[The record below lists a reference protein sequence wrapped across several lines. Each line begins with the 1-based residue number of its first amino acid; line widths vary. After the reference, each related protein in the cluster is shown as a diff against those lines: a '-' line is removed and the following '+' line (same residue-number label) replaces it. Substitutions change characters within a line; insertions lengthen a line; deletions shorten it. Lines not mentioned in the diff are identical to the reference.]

1 MTTNIPDKELH
12 IFENSFKELGNALDD
27 FFNNIS
33 INPTNKINS
42 DEMVIDNDNIIVR
55 NEILS
60 VFNKSK
66 LNPDQF
72 ATLLVT
78 NNIYIENE
86 KPGDWSILKKNEVEE
101 NIYNIK
107 HELDNLDKDANNKS
121 VQYKTNIRQTFGEK

>member
-1 MTTNIPDKELH
+1 MTTNIQDTKLH

-33 INPTNKINS
+33 INPTNNTINP
-42 DEMVIDNDNIIVR
+42 DEMVIENDNIIIK

-66 LNPDQF
+66 LNPDTF
-72 ATLLVT
+72 ATLLLT

-86 KPGDWSILKKNEVEE
+86 KPGDWSILKKYEVEE
-101 NIYNIK
+101 DHLNI
-107 HELDNLDKDANNKS
+107 EALQLC
-121 VQYKTNIRQTFGEK
+121 